1 MKLTSV
7 LLVTNMALTLAACS
21 GDNNEPT
28 LPAEEL
34 STANS
39 GKSTVAATVT
49 PDQSLSPSTS
59 AAVDDTPTPTPTPTS
74 IPASTPRQAP
84 TSAPVIATEPPE
96 SFARCQTC
104 HTTNEGGANNLGP
117 NLFGVYGKPAGVH
130 ADFNYSPALK
140 DSGLVWNETNLDKW
154 LENPR
159 DLVPGNR
166 MSFPGIKDESVRKAL
181 IDWMKQNR

>member
-1 MKLTSV
+1 MLVSPRGICVALNHIRIRMAVTFLRGGKSPTVKSTLQVGPSLPTSSIDRKIMKLTSV

-28 LPAEEL
+28 LSAEEL

-117 NLFGVYGKPAGVH
+117 NLFGVYGKPARSEEH
-130 ADFNYSPALK
+130 TSEL
-140 DSGLVWNETNLDKW
+140 
-154 LENPR
+154 
-159 DLVPGNR
+159 
-166 MSFPGIKDESVRKAL
+166 
-181 IDWMKQNR
+181 Q